1 MRRALKIIG
10 LTSLVLIVTAV
21 ATPFLMYRVSRSAP
35 VTIEGEVLYKF
46 IDLAPPNNQ
55 GIFEYL
61 IGNHWVRLVD
71 GKTVYVS
78 MRDAERVWED
88 NPHDM
93 RQKGYT
99 KYVVFE
105 ASPLLFGGF
114 SVATIKEIKVIH
126 KTPEIR
132 K

>member
-10 LTSLVLIVTAV
+10 LSFLVLAVTAV
-21 ATPFLMYRVSRSAP
+21 AALFLMYRVPRSAP

-46 IDLAPPNNQ
+46 IDLAPPDNQ
-55 GIFEYL
+55 GLFEYL
-61 IGNHWVRLVD
+61 IGNYWIRLVD
-71 GKTVYVS
+71 GKIVYVS
-78 MRDAERVWED
+78 KRDAERIWEE

-114 SVATIKEIKVIH
+114 SVATVKEIRTIH

>member
-10 LTSLVLIVTAV
+10 LTSIVFV
-21 ATPFLMYRVSRSAP
+21 AIAMAIPFLMFRVPRSAP

-55 GIFEYL
+55 GLFEYL

-71 GKTVYVS
+71 GKVVYVTMS
-78 MRDAERVWED
+78 DAERIWED
-88 NPHDM
+88 SPHDM

-114 SVATIKEIKVIH
+114 SVATIKEIRVIH

>member
-10 LTSLVLIVTAV
+10 LTSLVLTVTAV
-21 ATPFLMYRVSRSAP
+21 ATPFLMYRVPRSAP

-55 GIFEYL
+55 GLFEYL
-61 IGNHWVRLVD
+61 IGNYWVRLVD
-71 GKTVYVS
+71 GTVLYVT
-78 MRDAERVWED
+78 REDGERIWED

-114 SVATIKEIKVIH
+114 SVASIKEIRTINKPP
-126 KTPEIR
+126 TIR